1 MLRSVHQTRTSCVWG
16 VLGLEMKNLGAISG
30 VFERVS
36 SALRLRGE
44 AAVDPSAQALHVLML
59 LLLSVTAPHVTIAL
73 IHFYNKL
80 VIVQTGFPIVFTPV
94 ITLVLLWRNAVRAA
108 RVVYLVGMWVGFTQ
122 IMLLNGGIRSV
133 GWAVYIAMAVS
144 AAWLFGYGAA
154 LWTAGAGTPACWSWR
169 SSRIGAWARRA
180 CCAVLR

>member
-1 MLRSVHQTRTSCVWG
+1 MTRPAAIAGLAKRFTS
-16 VLGLEMKNLGAISG
+16 L
-30 VFERVS
+30 
-36 SALRLRGE
+36 LRLRGKG
-44 AAVDPSAQALHVLML
+44 ADNPTAQSLHVLML
-59 LLLSVTAPHVTIAL
+59 LLLAVTTPHVTIAL

-94 ITLVLLWRNAVRAA
+94 ITLVLLRRNAVRAA